1 MEKWARKV
9 KKISPVIRRVIYVCV
24 CVCKTT
30 QLRHVAIVVVDDF
43 PVRFIHVV
51 NLILQ
56 L

>member
-1 MEKWARKV
+1 MG
-9 KKISPVIRRVIYVCV
+9 KKSEEDFPSYSSSDLGVCV